1 MNEWRRHHL
10 KIFRRSDNVVIS
22 SHDGNVKRT
31 YKLKKDNVVGGNV
44 FVVVLVVPVFVR
56 LLVRRYE
63 IVDPFPL

>member
-1 MNEWRRHHL
+1 MAMTSSE

-31 YKLKKDNVVGGNV
+31 YKLKKDIVVGNV

>member
-31 YKLKKDNVVGGNV
+31 YKLKKDIVVGNV

>member
-1 MNEWRRHHL
+1 MAMTSSE
-10 KIFRRSDNVVIS
+10 KIFRWSDNVVIS

-31 YKLKKDNVVGGNV
+31 YKLKKDIVVGN
-44 FVVVLVVPVFVR
+44 VVLVVPVFVR

>member
-1 MNEWRRHHL
+1 MAMTSSE
-10 KIFRRSDNVVIS
+10 KIFRRSDNMVIS

-31 YKLKKDNVVGGNV
+31 YKLKKDIVVGN
-44 FVVVLVVPVFVR
+44 VVLVVPVFVR

>member
-1 MNEWRRHHL
+1 MAMTSSE
-10 KIFRRSDNVVIS
+10 KIFRWSDNVVIS

-31 YKLKKDNVVGGNV
+31 YKLKKDIVVGNIFV
-44 FVVVLVVPVFVR
+44 VVVLVVPVFVH